1 MRHLVYA
8 GIGSR
13 ATPRA
18 VLETMTVMA
27 AWLARKGWRLHAG
40 GAAGADTAFA
50 AGAPPS
56 LRTLFLPWS
65 GYRGNAGPDC
75 RTLSARTAAPL
86 SLDRLGPAS
95 RLAPLLARGTEACTL
110 ETAPIL
116 LGPDTADVPVRRCRG
131 VGRARDCALSGGT
144 GMGIRIARAHG
155 IPVLN
160 LGVLRPR
167 AVCQRLEEIRIA
179 AAAASTAMLA
189 PRTSV

>member
-1 MRHLVYA
+1 MKHLVYA

-18 VLETMTVMA
+18 VLESMTVMA
-27 AWLARKGWRLHAG
+27 AWLARKGWHLHTG

-65 GYRGNAGPDC
+65 GYRGTAGPDC
-75 RTLSARTAAPL
+75 RTLSPSRMERCLSIASALHPAWHRCSPAARKL
-86 SLDRLGPAS
+86 H
-95 RLAPLLARGTEACTL
+95 ARNVS
-110 ETAPIL
+110 IL
-116 LGPDTADVPVRRCRG
+116 LGERADVPVRAVVAWTPG
-131 VGRARDCALSGGT
+131 GALSGGT
-144 GMGIRIARAHG
+144 GMGIRIARDRG

-167 AVCQRLEEIRIA
+167 AVCERLEEIRIA
-179 AAAASTAMLA
+179 AAAASTAMVA

>member
-18 VLETMTVMA
+18 VLEQITVMA
-27 AWLARKGWRLHAG
+27 AWLARKGWHLHTG

-50 AGAPPS
+50 AGAPAG
-56 LRTLFLPWS
+56 LRTVYLPWP
-65 GYRGNAGPDC
+65 GYQGCAGSDC
-75 RTLSARTAAPL
+75 RTLSAEQLHRCLSIASALHPAWHRCSPAAR
-86 SLDRLGPAS
+86 RLH
-95 RLAPLLARGTEACTL
+95 ARNSA
-110 ETAPIL
+110 IL
-116 LGPDTADVPVRRCRG
+116 LSPDTATPVDAVVCWTSSG
-131 VGRARDCALSGGT
+131 LASGGT
-144 GMGIRIARAHG
+144 GMGIRIARAHR

-167 AVCQRLEEIRIA
+167 AVCECLEEIRIS
-179 AAAASTAMLA
+179 AAAASTAKVA